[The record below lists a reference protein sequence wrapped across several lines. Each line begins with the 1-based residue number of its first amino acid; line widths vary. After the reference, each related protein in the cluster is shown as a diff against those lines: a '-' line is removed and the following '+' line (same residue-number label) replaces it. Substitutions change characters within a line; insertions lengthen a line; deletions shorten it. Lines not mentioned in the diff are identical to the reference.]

1 MAKERRKAEH
11 AAVLQGQAEQ
21 QRAAVK
27 AELTTAKGGKKKA
40 GGKNKPAKKAAALA
54 DLPPAMAAFDAHLL
68 QEALVQAQV
77 QFPEHQEE
85 WLKWGAPYTLCPA
98 TLYPAHPL
106 PRTPSATH
114 TLCHAHPLPRTP
126 SAPHTLCHAHPLP
139 APTAFRH
146 TPPPP
151 PRQSVP
157 RSPLISQSYSLP
169 WVCAFATPHLTPAS
183 VCIVLCH
190 IQTQLDSVNSG
201 SSNLNPG

>member
-1 MAKERRKAEH
+1 VAKERRKAEH

-126 SAPHTLCHAHPLP
+126 SATHTFCPAHPLP
-139 APTAFRH
+139 RTPSARTHRLSPYPSP
-146 TPPPP
+146 TPPPIRAEVATHITELLP
-151 PRQSVP
+151 P
-157 RSPLISQSYSLP
+157 LGLC
-169 WVCAFATPHLTPAS
+169 VCNPAS
-183 VCIVLCH
+183 HPCIRLHRFVPH
-190 IQTQLDSVNSG
+190 SDPTR
-201 SSNLNPG
+201 